1 MHSDKSPKIAVIVTS
16 TLFLLTIMSLP
27 CVVSAQQAVAIGDA
41 RTSVADTEPL
51 DQAKLDQLLAP
62 IALYPD
68 SLLSQILVAAT
79 YPLEVVQAN
88 RWRRAN
94 LSLSETQ
101 VLDAIEDKQW
111 DPSVKALTP
120 FTDLLA
126 RLSKDLD
133 WLQGLGDAFLQNEE
147 QVLASVQD
155 LRQKARDHG
164 SIADND
170 YFDVVEEDDN
180 IIIKSTR
187 RDIVYVPYYD
197 SRAVY
202 GRWGWRDYQPV
213 YWHRPSHYH
222 LHAGFY
228 WSDQFYIRP
237 TLFFGGFHWNLR
249 NLVVNHHFYDRPYR
263 YNHHYRNNRVS
274 DYRRWNHNPVHRRG
288 VRYSRNG
295 DKHSFYRNRY
305 NSRYRASR
313 AIRDH
318 DQRRRNNIVTSNPR
332 NRESNQRIE
341 RDSIRQQQRRDNL
354 RIERR
359 DRDNAASDQ
368 QRWRNRVQR
377 PRTTTD
383 TTVVQN
389 QQSNR
394 RRTTNYQNETG
405 RQSTNRAARN
415 DANGNRSNNTPNV
428 RRAPAANTQPTRPA
442 ATRQADTSRNGNN
455 NSNNNRSSARNTSK
469 YKPRDKGSNIKPDR
483 QPR

>member
-1 MHSDKSPKIAVIVTS
+1 MHSDKSPKTAVVVTS
-16 TLFLLTIMSLP
+16 TLFLLTIMLMP
-27 CVVSAQQAVAIGDA
+27 CVVSAQQTVAIGDS
-41 RTSVADTEPL
+41 RTSVTDTEPL

-170 YFDVVEEDDN
+170 YFDVVEEADN

-197 SRAVY
+197 SRTVY
-202 GRWGWRDYQPV
+202 GRWGWSNYQPV

-237 TLFFGGFHWNLR
+237 TLFFGGFHWSLR
-249 NLVVNHHFYDRPYR
+249 NLVVNHHFYDRPSR
-263 YNHHYRNNRVS
+263 YNHRYRNNRVS

-305 NSRYRASR
+305 NSRYQASR

-318 DQRRRNNIVTSNPR
+318 DHRRRRNVVSNNPR
-332 NRESNQRIE
+332 NRESNQ
-341 RDSIRQQQRRDNL
+341 

-377 PRTTTD
+377 PSTRSTD
-383 TTVVQN
+383 TSVVQN

-394 RRTTNYQNETG
+394 RRISNYQNETG

-415 DANGNRSNNTPNV
+415 DANGNRSNSAPNV
-428 RRAPAANTQPTRPA
+428 RRAPVANTQPTRPA
-442 ATRQADTSRNGNN
+442 ATRQADTSRNGKN

-469 YKPRDKGSNIKPDR
+469 YNPRDKGSNIKPDR

>member
-1 MHSDKSPKIAVIVTS
+1 MHSDKSPKTAVIAVVS
-16 TLFLLTIMSLP
+16 TLFLLAVMSMP
-27 CVVSAQQAVAIGDA
+27 SVVSAQQSVAIGDT

-133 WLQGLGDAFLQNEE
+133 WLQRLGDAFLQNEE

-170 YFDVVEEDDN
+170 YFDVVEEADN

-202 GRWGWRDYQPV
+202 GHWGWRDYQPV
-213 YWHRPSHYH
+213 YWHRPSHFH

-263 YNHHYRNNRVS
+263 YNHRHRNNRVS

-318 DQRRRNNIVTSNPR
+318 DQRRRSNVVTSNPR
-332 NRESNQRIE
+332 NRDGNRRIE

-377 PRTTTD
+377 TTD
-383 TTVVQN
+383 TRVVQN

-394 RRTTNYQNETG
+394 SRTTNYLNATG
-405 RQSTNRAARN
+405 RQSTHRAARN
-415 DANGNRSNNTPNV
+415 DANGNRSNSAPNV
-428 RRAPAANTQPTRPA
+428 RRAPVANTQPTRPA
-442 ATRQADTSRNGNN
+442 RQADTSRNGNKS
-455 NSNNNRSSARNTSK
+455 NSNNNRSSTRNASN
-469 YKPRDKGSNIKPDR
+469 YNPRHNGSNIKPHR
-483 QPR
+483 QPN